1 MFNTVKDTIVLDPL
15 NWSCDESQK
24 WVSWTVYHCNLKSVD
39 TSQFRKYGHQLCSMT
54 EKQMLAIAPSCGDI
68 LHAKLDVWQAGT
80 VDINLA
86 SFWVFYIN
94 IQKNLQKAKK
104 L

>member
-1 MFNTVKDTIVLDPL
+1 MSNTVKDTFVSDPL

-68 LHAKLDVWQAGT
+68 LHVKLDVWQAGT
-80 VDINLA
+80 V
-86 SFWVFYIN
+86 N
-94 IQKNLQKAKK
+94 IKPPNFCLFHFNTQKTL
-104 L
+104 